1 MTDALRIGLVICL
14 TLAMGTALAFNGHIV
29 TEGPL
34 ELSIAPIA
42 DVEDLDRVAGV
53 PPAIRGRDAL
63 DTTRPGWPR
72 HVKVTVANKG
82 NSSLAVHLRL
92 AGLVDEWYAVG
103 QTQKRLAIGS
113 GEQAGAVFRIAAG
126 EGVCS
131 ALYPVHIYADF
142 EHQGQTLTAHA
153 VQIFAS
159 RFARSIAAS
168 ADPPQLPVNAA
179 PANGALPLWRLRTH
193 RAAWCYY
200 DKPLVY
206 MPAGWQGSS
215 AESSANLSY
224 SRISRGATKNA
235 IVMHPPWK
243 PGGGTIFAEF
253 LLELPAVTP
262 IKLLFANAIRDHT
275 AAEPASD
282 GVTFRVWAGDERL
295 FERHTDS
302 KKWLDAEVDLS
313 EFAGGTILLRLESHP
328 GPKHNTVCD
337 SSYWGEPMIIAGKP
351 PEPMPE
357 VEKEELRA
365 SARSLVKAGSGRGFI
380 LTLDEQ
386 YRAAVI
392 LGRRGFADMVIAIG
406 NKDTCVV
413 FD

>member
-1 MTDALRIGLVICL
+1 
-14 TLAMGTALAFNGHIV
+14 
-29 TEGPL
+29 
-34 ELSIAPIA
+34 
-42 DVEDLDRVAGV
+42 
-53 PPAIRGRDAL
+53 
-63 DTTRPGWPR
+63 
-72 HVKVTVANKG
+72 
-82 NSSLAVHLRL
+82 
-92 AGLVDEWYAVG
+92 
-103 QTQKRLAIGS
+103 
-113 GEQAGAVFRIAAG
+113 
-126 EGVCS
+126 
-131 ALYPVHIYADF
+131 
-142 EHQGQTLTAHA
+142 
-153 VQIFAS
+153 
-159 RFARSIAAS
+159 
-168 ADPPQLPVNAA
+168 VNAV
-179 PANGALPLWRLRTH
+179 PANGALPLWQLRTH

-243 PGGGTIFAEF
+243 PRGGTIFAEF
-253 LLELPAVTP
+253 LLELPVVTP
-262 IKLLFANAIRDHT
+262 IRLAFANAIRDHT

-282 GVTFRVWAGDERL
+282 GVTFRVWAGDQKL

-313 EFAGGTILLRLESHP
+313 EFAGKTILLRLESHP
-328 GPKHNTVCD
+328 GPKRDTTCD

-365 SARSLVKAGSGRGFI
+365 SVRSLVKAGSGRGFI

-392 LGRRGFADMVIAIG
+392 LGRRGFADTVIAIG

-413 FD
+413 FDGIRIEVLGRAIEEGAYVIGDRQVENRGSGLLDVRLPLRLANEQFDLTVQFRPEKGGLRIKVVCPKRITDVAVGPADQKASRVYYGHGYCIVEPEAFRANFGGHNLSTSHVGFDFDGGLSLLVACDNPPDYLEVNPGRKLYR